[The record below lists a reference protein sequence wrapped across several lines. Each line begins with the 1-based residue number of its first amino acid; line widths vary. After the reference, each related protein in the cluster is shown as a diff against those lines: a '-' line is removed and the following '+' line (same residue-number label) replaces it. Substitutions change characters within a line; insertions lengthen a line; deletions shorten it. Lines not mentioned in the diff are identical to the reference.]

1 MLHRIF
7 LFVLFAVQL
16 VGTYGQGTPIMPFH
30 FTWEGAFTGNK
41 AVWAVDDSI
50 NIYKDLDGVDLTLR
64 LIDPL
69 DKNTDSDNL
78 SEFGDYTKT
87 HGFFGRGS
95 LAFQITST
103 EINQDVCFS
112 FEFSQP
118 VTISKF
124 GIWDIDMI
132 QSSKNNFST
141 YQDNVNIYAY
151 SDTGRVKMTIL
162 PLMDKPIFDIFDQ
175 NIRATFIPGVNND
188 VLHTDSTAAII
199 ISSPVAIDSLIIC
212 NANGPEDDGLSNSH
226 AIRFSDFEFTVALGS
241 IEGSVFDDITKQPLS
256 GSLIKLLDGDGN
268 PVYNKNGDLMEMV
281 TGLDGMYKFTLLP
294 AGKYIVLQKDVDG
307 YESVSDV
314 DGDNDNMIRVDLKA
328 SNLNVIERDFVD
340 KMSSPLPV
348 KLTNLKAVWVRDVV
362 CGVSWTTAS
371 EVNNH
376 YFEVLI
382 SKDGVE
388 YLPVAKAFSIG
399 NHNQTH
405 NYYVECENPYDGV
418 SYVKLVQYDL
428 DGKSSQLG
436 VVSLRNA
443 HEATFSIHPNP
454 VSMMATLTY
463 SSKDDTHQS
472 YQVLNANGMIVQSG
486 VVSGNETSLIDFSQ
500 LPSGIYYFQMYIG
513 GKNVTRKVVKQ

>member
-1 MLHRIF
+1 MLHRIILIF
-7 LFVLFAVQL
+7 LLAL
-16 VGTYGQGTPIMPFH
+16 YIVGSYGQGTPIPPFH
-30 FTWEGAFTGNK
+30 FTWEGAFTGNR

-50 NIYKDLDGVDLTLR
+50 NIYKKLDGVDLTVR

-69 DKNTDSDNL
+69 DKNTDTNNPSDY
-78 SEFGDYTKT
+78 GDYTKS

-112 FEFSQP
+112 FKFSKP

-124 GIWDIDMI
+124 GIWDIDML
-132 QSSKNNFST
+132 QSATNNFST

-151 SDTGRVKMTIL
+151 SDTGRVKMTII
-162 PLMDKPIFDIFDQ
+162 PLKEKSIFDINDQ

-199 ISSPVAIDSLIIC
+199 ISSPIAIDSLVIC

-226 AIRFSDFEFTVALGS
+226 AIRFSDFDFSETIGS
-241 IEGSVFDDITKQPLS
+241 IEGSVFEELTKQPLS
-256 GSLIKLLDGDGN
+256 GSLITLLDGDGN
-268 PVYNKNGDLMEMV
+268 PVYNKNGDLMEVV
-281 TGLDGMYKFTLLP
+281 TGLDGMYKFPLLP
-294 AGKYIVLQKDVDG
+294 TGKYVVLQKDVDG
-307 YESVSDV
+307 YVSVSDV
-314 DGDNDNMIRVDLKA
+314 DGDNDNKITVDLRA
-328 SNLNVIERDFVD
+328 GNLNVIERDFVD

-348 KLTNLKAVWVRDVV
+348 KLTHLKAAWVGDLV
-362 CGVSWTTAS
+362 CGVSWTTVS

-388 YLPVAKAFSIG
+388 YRPVAKAFSIG

-418 SYVKLVQYDL
+418 SYIKLVQYDF

-436 VVSLRNA
+436 VVSLRNE
-443 HEATFSIHPNP
+443 HEATFTIHPNP
-454 VSMMATLTY
+454 VSMLATLTY
-463 SSKDDTHQS
+463 TSKDDAPQP
-472 YQVLNANGMIVQSG
+472 YQVLNANGMIVLNG
-486 VVSGNETSLIDFSQ
+486 MVRGNETSFIDFSQ
-500 LPSGIYYFQMYIG
+500 LPSGIYYFQMNIG
-513 GKNVTRKVVKQ
+513 GKDVTRKVVKQ

>member
-7 LFVLFAVQL
+7 LIVLLALQI
-16 VGTYGQGTPIMPFH
+16 VGTYGQGTPVPFH
-30 FTWEGAFTGNK
+30 FTWEGAVTGNR

-50 NIYKDLDGVDLTLR
+50 NIYKNLGGVDLTLR

-69 DKNTDSDNL
+69 GKNTDSKNPSDY
-78 SEFGDYTKT
+78 GDFTKT
-87 HGFFGRGS
+87 NGFFGRGS

-112 FEFSQP
+112 FEFSKS

-124 GIWDIDMI
+124 NIWDIDML

-151 SDTGRVKMTIL
+151 SDTGRVKMNIM

-175 NIRATFIPGVNND
+175 NIKAKFIAGVNND
-188 VLHTDSTAAII
+188 VLHTDSTAAIR
-199 ISSPVAIDSLIIC
+199 ISSPVAIDRLVIC
-212 NANGPEDDGLSNSH
+212 NSNGSDDDGLSNSH
-226 AIRFSDFEFTVALGS
+226 AVRFSDFEFNEAFGS
-241 IEGSVFDDITKQPLS
+241 IEGSVFEDLTKQPLS
-256 GSLIKLLDGDGN
+256 GSLITLLDDKGN
-268 PVYNKNGDLMEMV
+268 PAYNKNGDLMEIV
-281 TGLDGMYKFTLLP
+281 TGLDGTYKFPLLP
-294 AGKYIVLQKDVDG
+294 VGKYIVLQKDLDG

-314 DGDNDNMIRVDLKA
+314 DGDNDNMISVDLKA
-328 SNLNVIERDFVD
+328 SNLNVIERNFVD
-340 KMSSPLPV
+340 KLSSPLPV

-388 YLPVAKAFSIG
+388 YQPVAKAFSIG

-463 SSKDDTHQS
+463 TSKDDTPQS
-472 YQVLNANGMIVQSG
+472 YQVLNANGMIVQAG